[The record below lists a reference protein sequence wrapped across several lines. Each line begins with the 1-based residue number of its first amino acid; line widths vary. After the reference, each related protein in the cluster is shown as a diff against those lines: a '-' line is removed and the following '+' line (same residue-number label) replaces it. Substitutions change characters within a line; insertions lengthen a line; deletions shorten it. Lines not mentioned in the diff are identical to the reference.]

1 MTVRSFGDKTPKLA
15 PTAWVSEAAY
25 VVGDVEIGDDS
36 SVWPGAVVRGD
47 YGSIRIGAN
56 TAIEDNCVVHCAGE
70 MVIGDHDII
79 GHAVTMHGAAIGS
92 NCLIGNAS
100 VLLDHSRI
108 GDLCVVTAGALVLAR
123 TEVPD
128 RSWVVGS
135 PARIEPL
142 PERYLRAL
150 QGFEQRDGELSL
162 AAYAR
167 RYREAGL

>member
-1 MTVRSFGDKTPKLA
+1 MTVKSFGDKVPRVS

-47 YGSIRIGAN
+47 YGSIRMGVN
-56 TAIEDNCVVHCAGE
+56 TAVEDNCVVHCAGE
-70 MVIGDHDII
+70 LVIGDDTII
-79 GHAVTMHGAAIGS
+79 GHAVTVHGAAVGS
-92 NCLIGNAS
+92 RCLIGNAS

-123 TEVPD
+123 TVVPD

-135 PARIEPL
+135 PAHIEPL
-142 PERYLRAL
+142 PDRYLRAL
-150 QGFEQRDGELSL
+150 ERFGRRDSEWSLS
-162 AAYAR
+162 AMAR